1 MDGLW
6 RDWAECLQQ
15 EATPFQVFD
24 AGWPREPERRYVA
37 GRLQLKR
44 MVAEPLEVGLA
55 QVPLQLAGQS
65 TMRWEEKMGMP
76 PSWEASE
83 DYVRLSAE

>member
-1 MDGLW
+1 M
-6 RDWAECLQQ
+6 
-15 EATPFQVFD
+15 
-24 AGWPREPERRYVA
+24 
-37 GRLQLKR
+37 
-44 MVAEPLEVGLA
+44 AEPLEVGLA